1 MKVLT
6 IIERVNEML
15 KKIIGL
21 TILALCFM
29 NSSFAELQH
38 FPIYGEHQLCV
49 GEMFTQLNGITLNGL
64 TAEQA
69 RDKAY
74 VAARQEA
81 SQYLGSEEA
90 LKSHFNAMA
99 KTQKVQELAKR
110 HEELSHIT
118 ARSSYKKHKT
128 PFDFVEVMGD
138 YIHWIPG
145 ATSEQTC
152 EHRSYAE
159 LKEHA
164 EVYTAL
170 LMVRMMILQNPQ
182 QMDSYMNTKDKVKEI
197 FSKHYDTA
205 LAPFFDAK
213 KARME
218 AEADRL
224 NRNMKDYNCRAVLDI
239 KENEA
244 AYIPVIGGF
253 FPRAKTTYCKSRKK
267 CKFYISDADGILK
280 MACECGHAIREHQ
293 YKLKEN

>member
-1 MKVLT
+1 
-6 IIERVNEML
+6 ML
-15 KKIIGL
+15 KRIIGL
-21 TILALCFM
+21 TIAALCFM
-29 NSSFAELQH
+29 NSSFAELQR
-38 FPIYGEHQLCV
+38 FPMYGEHQL
-49 GEMFTQLNGITLNGL
+49 EESAMFTQLRGITVNGL
-64 TAEQA
+64 TPEQA

-74 VAARQEA
+74 ADARQET

-90 LKSHFNAMA
+90 LQSHFNAMA
-99 KTQKVQELAKR
+99 KTKKVQELLKR

-118 ARSSYKKHKT
+118 ARSSYKMHKT

-145 ATSEQTC
+145 TASEETC
-152 EHRSYAE
+152 EHRSYGE

-170 LMVRMMILQNPQ
+170 LMVRMMILQKPQ

-205 LAPFFDAK
+205 LTPFYEAK
-213 KARME
+213 KAQLQ

-224 NRNMKDYNCRAVLDI
+224 NRNMKDYNCRAVLDV

-244 AYIPVIGGF
+244 AYIPVLGGF
-253 FPRAKTTYCKSRKK
+253 FPRVKTTYCKSRKK
-267 CKFYISDADGILK
+267 CKFYISEAGGSLK
-280 MACECGHAIREHQ
+280 MACECGHAISEHQ
-293 YKLKEN
+293 YKLKN

>member
-1 MKVLT
+1 
-6 IIERVNEML
+6 ML

-21 TILALCFM
+21 TIAALCFM
-29 NSSFAELQH
+29 NSSFAELQR
-38 FPIYGEHQLCV
+38 FPMYGEHQL
-49 GEMFTQLNGITLNGL
+49 EESAMFTQLRGITVNGL

-74 VAARQEA
+74 AAARQEA

-99 KTQKVQELAKR
+99 KTQKVQELGKR

-118 ARSSYKKHKT
+118 ARSSYKRHKT

-138 YIHWIPG
+138 YMHWIPG
-145 ATSEQTC
+145 TASELTC
-152 EHRSYAE
+152 EHRSYSE

-205 LAPFFDAK
+205 LKPFYEAK
-213 KARME
+213 KAEM
-218 AEADRL
+218 ATEADRL

-244 AYIPVIGGF
+244 AYIPVLGGF

-267 CKFYISDADGILK
+267 CKFYISEAGGVLK
-280 MACECGHAIREHQ
+280 MACECGHEIREHQ
-293 YKLKEN
+293 YKLK

>member
-1 MKVLT
+1 
-6 IIERVNEML
+6 ML

-21 TILALCFM
+21 TIAALCFM
-29 NSSFAELQH
+29 NSSFAELQR
-38 FPIYGEHQLCV
+38 FPMYGEHQL
-49 GEMFTQLNGITLNGL
+49 EESAMFTQLRGITLNGL
-64 TAEQA
+64 TVEQA

-74 VAARQEA
+74 AAARQEA

-99 KTQKVQELAKR
+99 KIQKVQELAKR

-145 ATSEQTC
+145 TASELTC
-152 EHRSYAE
+152 EHRSYSE

-205 LAPFFDAK
+205 LTPFYEAK
-213 KARME
+213 KAQLQ

-224 NRNMKDYNCRAVLDI
+224 NRNMKDYNCRAVLDV

-244 AYIPVIGGF
+244 AYIPVLGGF

-267 CKFYISDADGILK
+267 CKFYISEAGGVLK

-293 YKLKEN
+293 YKLKEQ

>member
-1 MKVLT
+1 M
-6 IIERVNEML
+6 ERVNEML

-29 NSSFAELQH
+29 NSSFAGLQH
-38 FPIYGEHQLCV
+38 FPMYGEHQLCV
-49 GEMFTQLNGITLNGL
+49 GEMFTQLKGITLNGL

-74 VAARQEA
+74 AAARQEA

-145 ATSEQTC
+145 PTSEETC
-152 EHRSYAE
+152 EHRSYGE

-182 QMDSYMNTKDKVKEI
+182 QMDSYMYTKDKVKEI

-213 KARME
+213 KVQME

-224 NRNMKDYNCRAVLDI
+224 NHNMKDYNCRTVLDI

>member
-1 MKVLT
+1 MFYEQFFCGV
-6 IIERVNEML
+6 
-15 KKIIGL
+15 
-21 TILALCFM
+21 A
-29 NSSFAELQH
+29 A
-38 FPIYGEHQLCV
+38 FPDLRGA
-49 GEMFTQLNGITLNGL
+49 NGITLNGL

-145 ATSEQTC
+145 PTSEETC
-152 EHRSYAE
+152 EHRSYGE

>member
-1 MKVLT
+1 
-6 IIERVNEML
+6 
-15 KKIIGL
+15 
-21 TILALCFM
+21 
-29 NSSFAELQH
+29 
-38 FPIYGEHQLCV
+38 
-49 GEMFTQLNGITLNGL
+49 
-64 TAEQA
+64 
-69 RDKAY
+69 
-74 VAARQEA
+74 
-81 SQYLGSEEA
+81 
-90 LKSHFNAMA
+90 
-99 KTQKVQELAKR
+99 
-110 HEELSHIT
+110 
-118 ARSSYKKHKT
+118 
-128 PFDFVEVMGD
+128 
-138 YIHWIPG
+138 
-145 ATSEQTC
+145 
-152 EHRSYAE
+152 
-159 LKEHA
+159 
-164 EVYTAL
+164 
-170 LMVRMMILQNPQ
+170 MVRMMILQNPQ

>member
-1 MKVLT
+1 
-6 IIERVNEML
+6 ML

-21 TILALCFM
+21 TIAALCFM
-29 NSSFAELQH
+29 NSSFAELQR
-38 FPIYGEHQLCV
+38 FPMYGEHQL
-49 GEMFTQLNGITLNGL
+49 EESAMFTQLRGITLNGL

-74 VAARQEA
+74 ATGRQEA
-81 SQYLGSEEA
+81 IQYLGSEEA

-110 HEELSHIT
+110 HEELSNIT
-118 ARSSYKKHKT
+118 ARSSYKMHKT

-145 ATSEQTC
+145 TTSEQTC
-152 EHRSYAE
+152 EHRSYGE

-213 KARME
+213 KVHME

-224 NRNMKDYNCRAVLDI
+224 NRNMKDYNCRTVLDI

-267 CKFYISDADGILK
+267 CKFYISEAGGVLK
-280 MACECGHAIREHQ
+280 MECECGHAIREHQ
-293 YKLKEN
+293 YKLKEK

>member
-1 MKVLT
+1 
-6 IIERVNEML
+6 ML

-21 TILALCFM
+21 TIAALCFM
-29 NSSFAELQH
+29 NSSFAELQR
-38 FPIYGEHQLCV
+38 FPMYGEHQL
-49 GEMFTQLNGITLNGL
+49 EESAMFAQLRGITVNGL

-74 VAARQEA
+74 AAARQEA
-81 SQYLGSEEA
+81 SQYLGSEEV

-99 KTQKVQELAKR
+99 KTQKVQELGKK

-118 ARSSYKKHKT
+118 ARSAFKKHKT
-128 PFDFVEVMGD
+128 PFEFVEIMGD

-145 ATSEQTC
+145 TASEETC
-152 EHRSYAE
+152 EHRSYGE
-159 LKEHA
+159 MKEHA

-205 LAPFFDAK
+205 LTPFYEAK
-213 KARME
+213 KAAM
-218 AEADRL
+218 AVEADRL

-244 AYIPVIGGF
+244 AYIPVLGGF

-267 CKFYISDADGILK
+267 CKFYISEAGGVLK
-280 MACECGHAIREHQ
+280 MACECGHEIREHQ
-293 YKLKEN
+293 YKLKEKTE

>member
-1 MKVLT
+1 
-6 IIERVNEML
+6 ML

-21 TILALCFM
+21 TIVALCFM

-38 FPIYGEHQLCV
+38 FPMYGEHQLCV

-145 ATSEQTC
+145 PTSEETC
-152 EHRSYAE
+152 EHRSYGE

-213 KARME
+213 KATSTSLSFS
-218 AEADRL
+218 A
-224 NRNMKDYNCRAVLDI
+224 
-239 KENEA
+239 
-244 AYIPVIGGF
+244 
-253 FPRAKTTYCKSRKK
+253 
-267 CKFYISDADGILK
+267 ILK
-280 MACECGHAIREHQ
+280 FTPPKALSILVCIEMTHILFSMAFITVRCTSVRSLIVFSPRNNRG
-293 YKLKEN
+293 